1 MACATFKK
9 SLWKS
14 SDKRIN
20 ISEQLMHL
28 GAQSGRLIDADC
40 LINTRTLQND

>member
-1 MACATFKK
+1 MPP
-9 SLWKS
+9 SRESWWKS

-20 ISEQLMHL
+20 IIEQLTHL
-28 GAQSGRLIDADC
+28 GAQSGRVIDADC